1 MALKCV
7 MRKSILRIVLSVE
20 ERLSALFDRV
30 THGRATEQ
38 DTVRELRAL
47 HLDASDPHRIEKLRD
62 AIMWTKIYFSSR
74 RWKPWGSREKVRD
87 FLLGEIYNA
96 RRVQ

>member
-1 MALKCV
+1 M
-7 MRKSILRIVLSVE
+7 RIVVSVE

-47 HLDASDPHRIEKLRD
+47 RLDVSDPHRIEKLGD
-62 AIMWTKIYFSSR
+62 AIRWTEIYFSSR
-74 RWKPWGSREKVRD
+74 KWKPWGSREKVRD

-96 RRVQ
+96 RRAQ